1 MVPIIIDL
9 DPDDFTPMKN
19 KQNLYI
25 PIHYTGNKTDSARN
39 NAKYFK
45 NGKRWASAHYF
56 VDPIEIV
63 QIVRDSDASWG
74 VGKKY
79 GNARLWGKCTNANS
93 INIEMCST
101 NGKIDDATMKNT
113 ADLVR
118 SLMARYNI
126 PIQNVVRHY
135 DVCAKR
141 CPGWDGWLPNNESE
155 WNRLIAMIQNTV
167 PTSAEERQLVP
178 VPQPSGISGVLYKVT
193 TPALNI
199 RADHNASSAKRGCIR
214 DMGTY
219 TITEICGNWG
229 KLASGMGWINLSY
242 TKPVGGSS
250 STPASTPQPVD
261 VTYRVN
267 AGGKWWSDIKNCND
281 VNSSGYAG
289 VDQYAVSCVMAKVS
303 QGTIKTRV
311 RILGKSNYLSWV
323 DGYNVNDFNNGYAGE
338 PGRPI
343 DRVQFKLENCP
354 GHEVMYRVSL
364 IGTKGWCAWVKGTT
378 DFAGI
383 DGNKIDKVQ
392 VKII

>member
-1 MVPIIIDL
+1 MLPITIDL

-56 VDPIEIV
+56 VDPTEIV

-93 INIEMCST
+93 INIEMCSS

-178 VPQPSGISGVLYKVT
+178 IPQPSGVSGVLYKVT
-193 TPALNI
+193 TPALNV
-199 RADHNASSAKRGCIR
+199 RKDPNASSAKRGCIR

-229 KLASGMGWINLSY
+229 KLASGMGWICLDY
-242 TKPVGGSS
+242 AKRVGGVEP
-250 STPASTPQPVD
+250 TPTPQHTHSFTPQPVAPKPSSYN
-261 VTYRVN
+261 VGSVYTLTTNLRVRT
-267 AGGKWWSDIKNCND
+267 GPST
-281 VNSSGYAG
+281 SYPS
-289 VDQYAVSCVMAKVS
+289 
-303 QGTIKTRV
+303 KTRNQLTPGGRAHANANGSLLAGTQVTCQEV
-311 RILGKSNYLSWV
+311 RSN
-323 DGYNVNDFNNGYAGE
+323 
-338 PGRPI
+338 
-343 DRVQFKLENCP
+343 
-354 GHEVMYRVSL
+354 
-364 IGTKGWCAWVKGTT
+364 
-378 DFAGI
+378 
-383 DGNKIDKVQ
+383 GNETWIR
-392 VKII
+392 IPS

>member
-1 MVPIIIDL
+1 MVPIIVDL
-9 DPDDFTPMKN
+9 DTDDYTHMSN
-19 KQNLYI
+19 KVNKYI
-25 PIHYTGNKTDSARN
+25 VIHYTGNATDTARN

-45 NGKRWASAHYF
+45 NGKRNASAHYF
-56 VDPIEIV
+56 VDANEIV
-63 QIVRDSDASWG
+63 QIVKDSDASWG

-178 VPQPSGISGVLYKVT
+178 VPQPSGVSGVLYKVT
-193 TPALNI
+193 TPALNV
-199 RADHNASSAKRGCIR
+199 RKDPNASSAKRGCIR

-229 KLASGMGWINLSY
+229 KLASGLGWICLDY
-242 TKPVGGSS
+242 AKRVGGVE
-250 STPASTPQPVD
+250 PTPQP
-261 VTYRVN
+261 TPTPQP
-267 AGGKWWSDIKNCND
+267 AP
-281 VNSSGYAG
+281 
-289 VDQYAVSCVMAKVS
+289 
-303 QGTIKTRV
+303 
-311 RILGKSNYLSWV
+311 KSNYSVGSVYTLTTNLRVRTGAGTNNPAKTRNQLTAGGRAHANANGSLVAGTQVTCQETKTVGNETWIRIPSGWV
-323 DGYNVNDFNNGYAGE
+323 CAIQNGNVYI
-338 PGRPI
+338 R
-343 DRVQFKLENCP
+343 
-354 GHEVMYRVSL
+354 
-364 IGTKGWCAWVKGTT
+364 
-378 DFAGI
+378 
-383 DGNKIDKVQ
+383 
-392 VKII
+392 

>member
-9 DPDDFTPMKN
+9 DPDDYTQMKN

-25 PIHYTGNKTDSARN
+25 PIHYTGNRTDSARN

-45 NGKRWASAHYF
+45 NGKRHASAHYF
-56 VDPIEIV
+56 VDPTEIV
-63 QIVRDSDASWG
+63 QIVRDNDASWG

-155 WNRLIAMIQNTV
+155 WNRLIAMIQNTA
-167 PTSAEERQLVP
+167 PTSAEERHLVP
-178 VPQPSGISGVLYKVT
+178 VSQPSGVSGVLYKVT
-193 TPALNI
+193 ASSLNI
-199 RADHNASSAKRGCIR
+199 RADHNASSAKRGCIK

-219 TITEICGNWG
+219 TITETYGNWG
-229 KLASGMGWINLSY
+229 KLASGMGWICLDY
-242 TKPVGGSS
+242 AKRVGGVEAAPQYASLPTAQTVVPKPSS
-250 STPASTPQPVD
+250 YNVGSDYTLTTNLRVRTGAGTNNPAKSRSQLT
-261 VTYRVN
+261 
-267 AGGKWWSDIKNCND
+267 AGGRANANANGSLL
-281 VNSSGYAG
+281 AG
-289 VDQYAVSCVMAKVS
+289 
-303 QGTIKTRV
+303 TRV
-311 RILGKSNYLSWV
+311 TCQAVAVVGNETWIKIPSGWICAIQ
-323 DGYNVNDFNNGYAGE
+323 NGSVY
-338 PGRPI
+338 
-343 DRVQFKLENCP
+343 
-354 GHEVMYRVSL
+354 
-364 IGTKGWCAWVKGTT
+364 VK
-378 DFAGI
+378 
-383 DGNKIDKVQ
+383 
-392 VKII
+392 

>member
-1 MVPIIIDL
+1 MVPIIVDL
-9 DPDDFTPMKN
+9 DTDDYTHMSN
-19 KQNLYI
+19 KVNKYI
-25 PIHYTGNKTDSARN
+25 VIHYTGNATDTARN

-45 NGKRWASAHYF
+45 NGKRNASAHYF
-56 VDPIEIV
+56 VDANEIV
-63 QIVRDSDASWG
+63 QIVKDSDASWG

-113 ADLVR
+113 EDLVR

-178 VPQPSGISGVLYKVT
+178 IPQPSGVSGVLYKVT
-193 TPALNI
+193 TPALNV
-199 RADHNASSAKRGCIR
+199 RKDPNASSAKRGCIR

-229 KLASGMGWINLSY
+229 KLASGMGWICLDY
-242 TKPVGGSS
+242 AKRVGGVEPTH
-250 STPASTPQPVD
+250 TPTPTPQP
-261 VTYRVN
+261 TP
-267 AGGKWWSDIKNCND
+267 AP
-281 VNSSGYAG
+281 SGNPIIAEG
-289 VDQYAVSCVMAKVS
+289 QQHSINFTGQHIA
-303 QGTIKTRV
+303 
-311 RILGKSNYLSWV
+311 V
-323 DGYNVNDFNNGYAGE
+323 DGSRGPETRKQAVKVVQTALNLDYGARLAVDGSWGPATQRAFGSHYVKKGERQYLVTAAEILCLLNGRNPNGVE
-338 PGRPI
+338 
-343 DRVQFKLENCP
+343 CP
-354 GHEVMYRVSL
+354 GHFGNGLKSASGADILRVDWFKRM
-364 IGTKGWCAWVKGTT
+364 T
-378 DFAGI
+378 
-383 DGNKIDKVQ
+383 Q
-392 VKII
+392 